1 MGVRVI
7 AVEWDTPFVTPRSRL
22 SSAPLLMTHADGRSR
37 LAPARLPALAAL
49 ATLVA
54 LSLAVAGCG
63 GSSSGGGSSGGS
75 SPAATPKFDPAAAPL
90 SLASD
95 PASKTV
101 KFTLVAGY
109 DSSNSG
115 MNFNGYS
122 QGALVISVPT
132 GWTATVTC
140 QNKATINHSCAVVT
154 GPGATQPSIPGAG
167 TQNPDSGLSG
177 GQSGT
182 FNFTAA
188 SAVVERISCLVPGH
202 EAAGMWI
209 TLRIV
214 ASGNPAASVTT

>member
-1 MGVRVI
+1 V
-7 AVEWDTPFVTPRSRL
+7 
-22 SSAPLLMTHADGRSR
+22 
-37 LAPARLPALAAL
+37 LAAL
-49 ATLVA
+49 VA
-54 LSLAVAGCG
+54 LPLAVAACG

-75 SPAATPKFDPAAAPL
+75 SPAATASAPKFDPAAAPL
-90 SLASD
+90 SLTSD
-95 PASKTV
+95 AASKTV
-101 KFTLVAGY
+101 KFTLVADY
-109 DSSNSG
+109 NSSNGG

-140 QNKATINHSCAVVT
+140 QNKGTINHSCAVVS
-154 GPGATQPSIPGAG
+154 GPGATQPSISGAG
-167 TQNPDSGLSG
+167 TQNPTAGLGG

-182 FNFTAA
+182 FNFTAP
-188 SAVVERISCLVPGH
+188 SPVIERISCLVPGH

>member
-1 MGVRVI
+1 M
-7 AVEWDTPFVTPRSRL
+7 A
-22 SSAPLLMTHADGRSR
+22 
-37 LAPARLPALAAL
+37 ALAAL
-49 ATLVA
+49 VA
-54 LSLAVAGCG
+54 LPLAAAACG
-63 GSSSGGGSSGGS
+63 GSSSSGGS
-75 SPAATPKFDPAAAPL
+75 SPAATATAPKFDPAAAPL
-90 SLASD
+90 SLTSD

-101 KFTLVAGY
+101 KFTLVAGSN
-109 DSSNSG
+109 SSNSG

-140 QNKATINHSCAVVT
+140 QNKATISHSCAVVS
-154 GPGATQPSIPGAG
+154 GPGATQPSTPGAG
-167 TQNPDSGLSG
+167 TQNPTSGLSG

-188 SAVVERISCLVPGH
+188 STVIERISCLVPGH

-214 ASGNPAASVTT
+214 ASGNPSASVTT